1 MWNLRITPLSFGAA
15 CQGIFTST
23 LLLSCLT
30 VPLVCTIVY
39 DSCLYMDIN
48 ASRALANVYDLP
60 DDFFPK
66 IDDLVRDAKDALE
79 PYWKSDSIKKH
90 VLIATHFVDL
100 IEDFW
105 QTTQGM
111 HEIAESL
118 RAVIPPTT
126 APVPTGYL
134 IQHEEAE
141 EIPLG
146 DLFKHQEER
155 IVSFQPDYPIT
166 ARIHAHLKAYAK
178 INEESLDRA
187 RRLLW
192 WHYNCLLWGEANV
205 TNYISRL
212 RTWLSTPEKYRG
224 RDAPTIEAI
233 TRPIQVA
240 QGGRK
245 ISSGTRKP
253 RGLEPRRRKVKTTV
267 VYGRRRSKSR
277 DRRAPSPQRAGS
289 PLPRSSSSHPRS
301 PSPRK

>member
-1 MWNLRITPLSFGAA
+1 MWDLRLHPSPFGAA
-15 CQGIFTST
+15 CQGIFTSS
-23 LLLSCLT
+23 LLLFLVT

-39 DSCLYMDIN
+39 DSCLCMDIN

-79 PYWKSDSIKKH
+79 PYWRNDSIKKH

-111 HEIAESL
+111 HEIAEAL
-118 RAVIPPTT
+118 RAVIPATT
-126 APVPTGYL
+126 APVPQGFL
-134 IQHEEAE
+134 VQHEEAE

-146 DLFKHQEER
+146 ELFRYQEER
-155 IVSFQPDYPIT
+155 LTNFQPDYPVT

-192 WHYNCLLWGEANV
+192 WHYNCLLWGEPNV

-224 RDAPTIEAI
+224 KDAPTIEAI

-240 QGGRK
+240 QGGRNK
-245 ISSGTRKP
+245 TQGVRKS
-253 RGLEPRRRKVKTTV
+253 RGLEPRRRRVKTTV

-277 DRRAPSPQRAGS
+277 ERRAPTPQRAGS
-289 PLPRSSSSHPRS
+289 PLPRTSRDHHRS

>member
-1 MWNLRITPLSFGAA
+1 
-15 CQGIFTST
+15 
-23 LLLSCLT
+23 
-30 VPLVCTIVY
+30 
-39 DSCLYMDIN
+39 MDIN

-118 RAVIPPTT
+118 RAV
-126 APVPTGYL
+126 GGSGG
-134 IQHEEAE
+134 AE
-141 EIPLG
+141 
-146 DLFKHQEER
+146 
-155 IVSFQPDYPIT
+155 
-166 ARIHAHLKAYAK
+166 IHAHLKAYAK

-192 WHYNCLLWGEANV
+192 WHYNCLLWGEAQV

-245 ISSGTRKP
+245 TTTGTRKP

-277 DRRAPSPQRAGS
+277 ERRAPTPQRAGS
-289 PLPRSSSSHPRS
+289 PLPRSSSSHHRS